1 MTLSPISGTELGEQN
16 ESYLDLIQEIYAAL
30 RKLTYPFYDTSIF
43 LTMNLF
49 STHMYS

>member
-30 RKLTYPFYDTSIF
+30 RKFTNPFYDTSIF
-43 LTMNLF
+43 PT
-49 STHMYS
+49 YSESF